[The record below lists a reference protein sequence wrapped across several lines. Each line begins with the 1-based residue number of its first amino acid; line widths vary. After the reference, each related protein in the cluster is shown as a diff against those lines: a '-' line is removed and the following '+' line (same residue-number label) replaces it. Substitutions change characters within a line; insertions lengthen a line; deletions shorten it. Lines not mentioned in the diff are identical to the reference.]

1 MISGCVGT
9 TMGLLG
15 CGGALAWNSEDEKE
29 LLDEDQGAG
38 RALG

>member
-9 TMGLLG
+9 PEGLLG
-15 CGGALAWNSEDEKE
+15 VWGALACNSEDEKE
-29 LLDEDQGAG
+29 LLDEDQGA